1 MDFLFTGSTRGKFV
15 LVALAAIA
23 STGCA
28 GYSFNTNI
36 TVPKERPPV
45 PTPAPESEE
54 VKVFVEQ
61 LPDGATVVDGELVVD
76 PAKFDY
82 RGQVHVFRNRTLL
95 ANFGFWPYEYKDGE
109 GWRYALC
116 VPQVPL
122 AWFTLS
128 IWSWISPTMWPCH
141 VSEGTEEER
150 RETMTHEMK
159 SGTKLIGGDVLIVG
173 GYGGYDF
180 VTVSKHP
187 DGMKQ
192 SGRGSIGAVGYALRS
207 KK

>member
-1 MDFLFTGSTRGKFV
+1 MRSVFACCMTGA
-15 LVALAAIA
+15 LVVGTLLT

-28 GYSFNTNI
+28 GYSFQTGI
-36 TVPKERPPV
+36 IVPKDRPPV
-45 PTPAPESEE
+45 ATPAPESEE
-54 VKVFVEQ
+54 VTVLVER
-61 LPDGATVVDGELVVD
+61 LPDGVTIADGELVVD
-76 PAKFDY
+76 PAKYDY
-82 RGQVHVFRNRTLL
+82 RGKVAVGRNRTLL

-128 IWSWISPTMWPCH
+128 LWAWISPTYWPCH

-159 SGTKLIGGDVLIVG
+159 KGTKLIGGDVLIVG

-180 VTVSKHP
+180 VTVGKHP
-187 DGMKQ
+187 EMPKQ
-192 SGRGSIGAVGYALRS
+192 SAQGSIDAVGYALRT
-207 KK
+207 KR